1 MYSIG
6 IVLGDIKKYYG
17 VSQEIVN
24 LLPSLNTGFLFCSGK
39 YLTSFVELI
48 DFFFNIRE
56 CNLHSE
62 FMIFFDLLRKNKLN
76 ECIVSLRRIRKNNQY
91 VHFQEPSFKKRLKK
105 IEKNVKNKIN
115 DINDR
120 FNLENYTISMKN

>member
-6 IVLGDIKKYYG
+6 IVLGDIKKHYG

-48 DFFFNIRE
+48 DFFFNI
-56 CNLHSE
+56 
-62 FMIFFDLLRKNKLN
+62 
-76 ECIVSLRRIRKNNQY
+76 
-91 VHFQEPSFKKRLKK
+91 KKA
-105 IEKNVKNKIN
+105 V
-115 DINDR
+115 
-120 FNLENYTISMKN
+120 